1 MGYNS
6 KTGKNST
13 GNPTIQV
20 RLSAE
25 ERKRFRAKCKKMGI
39 SAPEQ
44 IRQWID
50 GMINP
55 ATQQD

>member
-1 MGYNS
+1 MGFNS

-20 RLSAE
+20 RLPAE
-25 ERKRFRAKCKKMGI
+25 EIKRFKAKCKKMGI

-44 IRQWID
+44 IRRLIG